1 MSYIFDELVNRR
13 NTHSLKWDVKEHELP
28 MWVADMDF
36 QTAPEI
42 QEAIRERVSH
52 GVFGYSI
59 VPEEWYQAY
68 MGWWERRHHFS
79 VEKEWLVFCTG
90 VVPAISSMVRKLT
103 TAGENV
109 LVQTPVYNIFFNS
122 IVNNGRNIVENPLRY
137 TPRAHVNACP
147 SGTGG
152 LRPSR
157 YDGNDY
163 QMDFEDLERKLSDP
177 RTTLMILCNPHN
189 PVGRIWSREEL
200 EQVGELCGKYHV
212 TVISDEIHCDL
223 TSPGKE
229 YIPFASVS
237 ESCRN
242 YSITCMAPTKA
253 FNLAGLQTAAVAVP
267 NPILRHK
274 VWRGL
279 NTDEV
284 AEPNYFAVEAAVA
297 AFTKG
302 EAWLD
307 ALRAYI
313 QENKNYV
320 ENFLK
325 KEVPQIR
332 SVPSQAT
339 YLLWLDCQKMQGCAK
354 EFTQYLREHTGLY
367 LSEGRQYGESG
378 SSFIRMNIACPRS
391 RVEDGMKRLAEGV
404 RGYEKWVL
412 ASC

>member
-1 MSYIFDELVNRR
+1 MPYNFDEPVNRR
-13 NTHSLKWDVKEHELP
+13 NTHSLKWDVKEQELP

-42 QEAIRERVSH
+42 QEAIRERAAH

-68 MGWWERRHHFS
+68 MGWWERRHHFFM
-79 VEKEWLVFCTG
+79 EKEWLVFCTG

-122 IVNNGRNIVENPLRY
+122 IVNNGRNIAESPLRY
-137 TPRAHVNACP
+137 
-147 SGTGG
+147 
-152 LRPSR
+152 
-157 YDGNDY
+157 DGSTY
-163 QMDFEDLERKLSDP
+163 QMDFEDLEQKLSDP
-177 RTTLMILCNPHN
+177 QTTLMILCNPHN

-200 EQVGELCGKYHV
+200 EQIGELCRKYHV

-223 TSPGKE
+223 TSPGQE

-237 ESCRN
+237 ENCKN
-242 YSITCMAPTKA
+242 TSITCMAPTKA

-267 NPILRHK
+267 NPNLRHK

-284 AEPNYFAVEAAVA
+284 AEPNSFAVEAAVA

-307 ALRAYI
+307 DLREYI
-313 QENKNYV
+313 QKNKNFA
-320 ENFLK
+320 EDFLK
-325 KEVPQIR
+325 KEVPQMKQ
-332 SVPSQAT
+332 VPSQAT
-339 YLLWLDCQKMQGCAK
+339 YLLWLDCRDMHGCAA
-354 EFTQYLREHTGLY
+354 EFTQYLRKHTGLY
-367 LSEGRQYGESG
+367 LSEGQQYGESG
-378 SSFIRMNIACPRS
+378 CSFIRMNIACPKS
-391 RVEDGMKRLAEGV
+391 RLEDGMKRLAEGA
-404 RGYEKWVL
+404 RSYEEWIL
-412 ASC
+412 ARC

>member
-1 MSYIFDELVNRR
+1 MPYNFDEPVNRR
-13 NTHSLKWDVKEHELP
+13 NTHSLKWDVKERELP

-42 QEAIRERVSH
+42 QEAIRERAAH

-79 VEKEWLVFCTG
+79 MEKEWLVFCTG

-122 IVNNGRNIVENPLRY
+122 IVNNGRNIAESPL
-137 TPRAHVNACP
+137 
-147 SGTGG
+147 
-152 LRPSR
+152 R
-157 YDGNDY
+157 YDGNTY

-177 RTTLMILCNPHN
+177 QTTLMILCNPHN

-200 EQVGELCGKYHV
+200 EQVGELCRKYHV

-223 TSPGKE
+223 TSPGQE

-237 ESCRN
+237 ENCKN
-242 YSITCMAPTKA
+242 TSITCMAPTKA

-267 NPILRHK
+267 NPNLRHK

-284 AEPNYFAVEAAVA
+284 AEPNSFAVEAAVA
-297 AFTKG
+297 AFMKG

-307 ALRAYI
+307 SLREYI
-313 QENKNYV
+313 QENKNFV

-325 KEVPQIR
+325 KEDLHIR
-332 SVPSQAT
+332 LVPSQAT
-339 YLLWLDCQKMQGCAK
+339 YLLWLDCREMHGSAG

-367 LSEGRQYGESG
+367 LSEGKQYGENG
-378 SSFIRMNIACPRS
+378 SSFIRMNIACSRS
-391 RVEDGMKRLAEGV
+391 RLEDGLERLAEGV
-404 RGYEKWVL
+404 RGYEEWPL
-412 ASC
+412 DMC

>member
-1 MSYIFDELVNRR
+1 MPYNFNEPVNRR
-13 NTHSLKWDVKEHELP
+13 NTHSLKWDVKEQELP

-42 QEAIRERVSH
+42 QEAIRERAAH

-79 VEKEWLVFCTG
+79 MEKEWLVFCTG

-122 IVNNGRNIVENPLRY
+122 IVNNGRNIAESPLQ
-137 TPRAHVNACP
+137 
-147 SGTGG
+147 
-152 LRPSR
+152 
-157 YDGNDY
+157 YDGNTY
-163 QMDFEDLERKLSDP
+163 QMDFEDLERKLSNP
-177 RTTLMILCNPHN
+177 QTTLMILCNPHN

-200 EQVGELCGKYHV
+200 EQVGELCRKYHV

-223 TSPGKE
+223 TSPDQE

-237 ESCRN
+237 ENCKN
-242 YSITCMAPTKA
+242 TSITCMAPTKA

-267 NPILRHK
+267 SPNLRHK

-284 AEPNYFAVEAAVA
+284 AEPNSFAVEAAVA

-307 ALRAYI
+307 ALREYI
-313 QENKNYV
+313 HENKNFV

-325 KEVPQIR
+325 KEDLHIR
-332 SVPSQAT
+332 LVPSQAT
-339 YLLWLDCQKMQGCAK
+339 YLLWLDCQEMQGCAA
-354 EFTQYLREHTGLY
+354 EFTQYLREYTGLY
-367 LSEGRQYGESG
+367 LSDGQQYGESG
-378 SSFIRMNIACPRS
+378 CSFIRMNIACPKS
-391 RVEDGMKRLAEGV
+391 RLEDGLKRLAEGV
-404 RGYEKWVL
+404 RSYEDWVL

>member
-1 MSYIFDELVNRR
+1 MPYNFDEPVNRR
-13 NTHSLKWDVKEHELP
+13 NTHSLKWDVKERELP

-42 QEAIRERVSH
+42 QEAIRERAAH

-79 VEKEWLVFCTG
+79 MEKEWLVFCTG

-122 IVNNGRNIVENPLRY
+122 IVNNGRNIAESPL
-137 TPRAHVNACP
+137 
-147 SGTGG
+147 
-152 LRPSR
+152 R
-157 YDGNDY
+157 YDGNTY

-177 RTTLMILCNPHN
+177 QTTLMILCNPHN

-200 EQVGELCGKYHV
+200 EQVGELCRKYHV

-223 TSPGKE
+223 ASPGQE

-237 ESCRN
+237 ENCKN
-242 YSITCMAPTKA
+242 TSITCMAPTKA

-267 NPILRHK
+267 NPNLRHK

-284 AEPNYFAVEAAVA
+284 AEPNSFAVEAAVA
-297 AFTKG
+297 AFMKG

-307 ALRAYI
+307 SLREYI
-313 QENKNYV
+313 QENKNFV

-325 KEVPQIR
+325 KEDLHIR
-332 SVPSQAT
+332 LVPSQAT
-339 YLLWLDCQKMQGCAK
+339 YLLWLDCREMHGSAG

-367 LSEGRQYGESG
+367 LSEGKQYGENG
-378 SSFIRMNIACPRS
+378 SSFIRMNIACSRS
-391 RVEDGMKRLAEGV
+391 RLEDGLERLAEGV
-404 RGYEKWVL
+404 RGYEE
-412 ASC
+412 